1 MHIRVWIGIIFVLF
15 LVIVGLLI
23 ALFAIPGP
31 TGTAT
36 GTPTTTPTGTVTGT
50 ATGQPTP
57 PLSARV
63 TVTTPR
69 PGATVDQ
76 MFIIAGSAPGP
87 WFFEASFPI
96 KIIDANGSVILN
108 THATAQG
115 DWMTTDLVTF
125 TATAST
131 TGYVGPA
138 TLVLLRDNPSGLP
151 ENDDSV
157 EIPIVIQ

>member
-1 MHIRVWIGIIFVLF
+1 MRLSLWIGIVVVLF
-15 LVIVGLLI
+15 FVIIGLTI

-31 TGTAT
+31 TVTNTATTTPGTTTGTAT
-36 GTPTTTPTGTVTGT
+36 GT
-50 ATGQPTP
+50 ATGMTP
-57 PLSARV
+57 PLSDRV

-69 PGATVDQ
+69 PNATVEQ
-76 MFIIAGSAPGP
+76 TFIIAGSAPGP

-96 KIIDANGSVILN
+96 KVIDANGNVILN
-108 THATAQG
+108 WYAEAQG

-125 TATAST
+125 VATAST